1 MKKLL
6 YFSSGAGADAT
17 GETAAVAA
25 EDICSIVPLTVT
37 TTLIYYKGPG
47 ETINAVKLGHDD
59 TSTTTGHRVKDI
71 AKAIAHA
78 ANAGPHINGIVDMV
92 DLDNSVFFNGLSFI
106 TACSMLLETSVDF

>member
-6 YFSSGAGADAT
+6 YFSSGLGADAT

-37 TTLIYYKGPG
+37 STLMYYKGHG
-47 ETINAVKLGHDD
+47 NTINAVKFGHDD

-71 AKAIAHA
+71 SKAIAHA
-78 ANAGPHINGIVDMV
+78 ANAGPHINGIVDVV
-92 DLDNSVFFNGLSFI
+92 DFDNSIFFNGLSFI
-106 TACSMLLETSVDF
+106 TACTMLLETSIDF